1 MSDQNT
7 ADNWRLEDTGKTGK
21 QWKLQ
26 ETEQNRIAQWELQD
40 ESYEDTNWQPVLYE
54 REPRQQGGGW
64 VLPSLVGLALIAV
77 VAYGAWI
84 GLTQFTP
91 GAFNLGNLISAATFT
106 PAPAN
111 TGNDPNAVAGIG
123 TEAATTEVPTA
134 APATPTPEP
143 TATLPAA
150 PTATAAPA
158 IVELTYARIT
168 NQYGV
173 NARRE
178 PSTDAEVI
186 ELLDQG
192 ETYLLQQTQAEWLQ
206 IALSDGTLAWISADF
221 AEQFTQQ
228 KPLAEANSE
237 LAAVGLPP
245 LAGPPAE
252 ASAPEVPVNSEPGTA
267 PISTTTPITSPVVT
281 TPVTPT
287 DTLATVSITGTV
299 NITAGLNA
307 RSEPSADAA
316 LVTLLPGN
324 TVLTLTGRTADS
336 SWFSTIVSDSVS
348 AWVFAEY
355 ITVSGDING
364 LPVDG
369 VTAPITGTL
378 LTTDTTPLAT
388 TPPLTTTTAPTG
400 TTATAPTGA
409 TATVNTILG
418 AGVRQGPSR
427 DADAIGTLPFD
438 RVYSVLARSADD
450 QWVQIA
456 LEANQQG
463 WVLVS
468 SVTLNVDLATL
479 PVVVP

>member
-7 ADNWRLEDTGKTGK
+7 ADNWRLDDTGKTDK

-40 ESYEDTNWQPVLYE
+40 ESYEDANWQPVLYE

-64 VLPSLVGLALIAV
+64 VLPSLVGLALVAV

-111 TGNDPNAVAGIG
+111 TSNDPSAVAGAVTEVATETP
-123 TEAATTEVPTA
+123 TEAPATQTPEPIATLPVAPTA
-134 APATPTPEP
+134 ATPAM
-143 TATLPAA
+143 
-150 PTATAAPA
+150 
-158 IVELTYARIT
+158 VELTYARIT

-173 NARRE
+173 NARSG
-178 PSTDAEVI
+178 PSTDAELI

-192 ETYLLQQTQAEWLQ
+192 ETYLLQQSQDGWLQ
-206 IALSDGTLAWISADF
+206 IALTDGRLAWISADF
-221 AEQFTQQ
+221 AEQLTQQ
-228 KPLAEANSE
+228 KPLAEANAE
-237 LAAVGLPP
+237 LAAAGLPP
-245 LAGPPAE
+245 LAAPEGPTS
-252 ASAPEVPVNSEPGTA
+252 SAPV
-267 PISTTTPITSPVVT
+267 STTTPLTSPVVT
-281 TPVTPT
+281 TPGTTPGTTPETTPITPT
-287 DTLATVSITGTV
+287 TPLVATTITGTV

-307 RSEPSADAA
+307 RSAPSADAA

-324 TVLTLTGRTADS
+324 TVLTLTGRTADNT
-336 SWFSTIVSDSVS
+336 WLSTTVSDSVA

-355 ITVSGDING
+355 ITVNG
-364 LPVDG
+364 AIGSLPAEG
-369 VTAPITGTL
+369 TTTPITGTL
-378 LTTDTTPLAT
+378 LTTTTPPVAT
-388 TPPLTTTTAPTG
+388 TPTVTTTTAPTD
-400 TTATAPTGA
+400 TASAAPTGA

-418 AGVRQGPSR
+418 AGVRQGPNR

-468 SVTLNVDLATL
+468 SVTLNVELATL

>member
-40 ESYEDTNWQPVLYE
+40 EAYEDTNWQPVLYE

-91 GAFNLGNLISAATFT
+91 GTFNLGNLISAATFT
-106 PAPAN
+106 PAPTN

-143 TATLPAA
+143 TATAPAA
-150 PTATAAPA
+150 PTVTVAPA

-192 ETYLLQQTQAEWLQ
+192 ETYLLQQTQADWLQ
-206 IALSDGTLAWISADF
+206 IALSNGTLAWISADF

-228 KPLAEANSE
+228 KPLVEANNE

-245 LAGPPAE
+245 LAGPPAAE
-252 ASAPEVPVNSEPGTA
+252 APAPEAPVVEA
-267 PISTTTPITSPVVT
+267 PVSTTTPITSPAVT
-281 TPVTPT
+281 APVTPT
-287 DTLATVSITGTV
+287 TPLASVSITGTV

-307 RSEPSADAA
+307 RSTPNADAA
-316 LVTLLPGN
+316 VVTLLPGN
-324 TVLTLTGRTADS
+324 TVLTLTGRTADN
-336 SWFSTIVSDSVS
+336 SWLSTTVSDSVP

-355 ITVSGDING
+355 ITVNGNING
-364 LPVDG
+364 LPAEG
-369 VTAPITGTL
+369 TTTPITGTL
-378 LTTDTTPLAT
+378 LTTAT
-388 TPPLTTTTAPTG
+388 TPIATTPTVTTTA
-400 TTATAPTGA
+400 APTGA

-427 DADAIGTLPFD
+427 DAEAIGTLPFD

-468 SVTLNVDLATL
+468 SVTLNVELATL